1 MIYSIRKHEH
11 TLFSALLNFSDF
23 CAIIFSFISA
33 YFIRFYSIFEAPKG
47 IPNFNAY
54 IHMVIPVSIMYLII
68 FERLGIY
75 KPKNDPFHLGEIY
88 SVIKGVLIGSL
99 IIMSATFLYRE
110 FEYSR
115 GVMLLGFI
123 ILIMTLVA
131 EKITIRSLQAKLRAY
146 GFLLRKILIVGTGN
160 QARQYYDIIKN
171 KPTLGYFP
179 VGLLAENA
187 ENNDCSLNSDNL
199 SVKEKILGSIDDIE
213 EIIRKHN
220 IDEVVIALP
229 SELHEK
235 IIDIIIHCEKE
246 IVKFKILP
254 DIFEI
259 LITKMTIE
267 EVEGIPFVTLK
278 ETPLMSWRY
287 FIKRWFDVICS
298 GLGLIALSPFMMI
311 IALAVKKDS
320 PGPIFYKQERMG
332 IDGKVFNMFKFR
344 TMRIDAEDK
353 TGPVWATSDDNRKTK
368 VGNFL
373 RKTNLDE
380 LPQLFNVFRGDMSL
394 VGPRPERPFFVHK
407 FKENIPHYMSR
418 HRVKSGITGWAQVNG
433 LRGNTSLEERI
444 KYDIYYIENWS
455 LLLDIKILLMTF
467 FANKNAY

>member
-11 TLFSALLNFSDF
+11 TIFSALLTFADF
-23 CAIIFSFISA
+23 CSIIFSFLAA
-33 YFIRFYSIFEAPKG
+33 YFIRFYSIFDVPKG
-47 IPNFNAY
+47 IQDFNAY
-54 IHMVIPVSIMYLII
+54 LHLVWPVSVIYIII

-88 SVIKGVLIGSL
+88 SVIKGVIIGSL

-123 ILIMTLVA
+123 ILIMALVA
-131 EKITIRSLQAKLRAY
+131 EKIVIRSLQAKLRTH
-146 GFLLRKILIVGTGN
+146 GFLLRRILVVGTGN
-160 QARQYYDIIKN
+160 QARQYYDIIQD
-171 KPTLGYFP
+171 KPTLGYYP
-179 VGLLAENA
+179 VGLLK
-187 ENNDCSLNSDNL
+187 ENNDPSSGYDDLPIKD
-199 SVKEKILGSIDDIE
+199 KILGSIDDIE
-213 EIIRKHN
+213 TIISKYH

-229 SELHEK
+229 SELHTK

-259 LITKMTIE
+259 LISKMKIE
-267 EVEGIPFVTLK
+267 EIEGIPFITLK
-278 ETPLMSWRY
+278 ETPLMSWWY
-287 FIKRWFDVICS
+287 FVKRWFD
-298 GLGLIALSPFMMI
+298 I
-311 IALAVKKDS
+311 IASGIGIIVVSPLMLVVAYLVKKDS
-320 PGPIFYKQERMG
+320 PGPVFYKQERMG
-332 IDGKVFNMFKFR
+332 IDGKVFTMYKFR
-344 TMRIDAEDK
+344 TMRIDAEEK

-368 VGNFL
+368 IGNFL

-394 VGPRPERPFFVHK
+394 VGPRPERPFFVHQ

-455 LLLDIKILLMTF
+455 LLFDIKILMMTF
-467 FANKNAY
+467 FAHKNAY